1 MEHGPKITKR
11 ISVISGSCYHN
22 DSGFIWYK
30 LVIGTAIVYLP
41 MATVILAQM
50 YKMSTIYLTLFL
62 DSGKKWRRV
71 VHLYTVYDLK
81 TFVLLSITSEI
92 LS

>member
-1 MEHGPKITKR
+1 M
-11 ISVISGSCYHN
+11 
-22 DSGFIWYK
+22 
-30 LVIGTAIVYLP
+30 YLP
-41 MATVILAQM
+41 MATVILVPNVQNVNDILA
-50 YKMSTIYLTLFL
+50 LFL

-81 TFVLLSITSEI
+81 IFVLVNHKEI